1 MISRRGKFGAA
12 FVVAVLLMAV
22 IGGWL
27 GNQDQQQMAVAHAP
41 AHKVIAPPAS
51 PEIPPPVNQAMPA
64 RIVKPM
70 GPFAP
75 PLPDLPL
82 SQEEKPLPVEGGRV
96 ELDTKHPSQTATVAP
111 DAVIAH
117 PAPETILPPPAPSG
131 SSGRSS
137 GLQPQ
142 AWTRNAIAA
151 PANPGHLPM
160 IAIVIDDLGSA
171 PAHAAAALALPA
183 PVTMAVL
190 PYAHNAAQLASTA
203 RLRGHEVLVHLPM
216 EAAGEQDPGPH
227 ALLTSLTPQ
236 EFAQRVQWNLSRFDG
251 YVGVNNHMG
260 SKLTQN
266 SAAMAMLMAQLK
278 QRGLLFLDSRTAKH
292 TLAANTARNTGMTT
306 LERDVFLDN
315 VITPETI
322 RVQLRKAEEIAHRNG
337 YAIAIGHPHPATINA
352 LTEWAVDLEA
362 RGFRLAPLSAIAR
375 SGPSGK
381 RVVSLPLPG
390 G

>member
-151 PANPGHLPM
+151 PANPGLLPM

-216 EAAGEQDPGPH
+216 EVTGSTPVLPTIHMIINLWHSMLDMTKYDLAWHKKDRGPTRLH
-227 ALLTSLTPQ
+227 RLRHPRPQSLVQNFLTCLKLYFHGDTN
-236 EFAQRVQWNLSRFDG
+236 RVMIRHGWER
-251 YVGVNNHMG
+251 
-260 SKLTQN
+260 
-266 SAAMAMLMAQLK
+266 
-278 QRGLLFLDSRTAKH
+278 
-292 TLAANTARNTGMTT
+292 ANRQT
-306 LERDVFLDN
+306 
-315 VITPETI
+315 
-322 RVQLRKAEEIAHRNG
+322 
-337 YAIAIGHPHPATINA
+337 
-352 LTEWAVDLEA
+352 WAFYLQY
-362 RGFRLAPLSAIAR
+362 
-375 SGPSGK
+375 K
-381 RVVSLPLPG
+381 R
-390 G
+390 